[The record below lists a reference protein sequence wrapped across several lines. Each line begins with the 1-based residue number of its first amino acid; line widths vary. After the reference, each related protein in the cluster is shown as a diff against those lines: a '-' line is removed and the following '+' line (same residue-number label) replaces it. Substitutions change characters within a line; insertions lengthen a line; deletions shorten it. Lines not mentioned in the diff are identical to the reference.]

1 MKKCLISKYGD
12 VVWCPNWLKNLEWYL
27 MSSWI
32 FHWRFWKSKIW
43 ISVNSGLDGFD
54 TCFLDIYLMGRFK
67 KILCNFQSVNCEK
80 SALFP
85 VHLILKSHALF
96 FYEWNPSHDRSVI
109 EKFCG
114 EVSIMEQLKMFPSL
128 WKILSFFF
136 NFIYFWYIKMC
147 YKSYHFIWDI
157 WWFHRSNNFVLWM
170 PKSSPNLNSC
180 SIKISHRGTSL

>member
-54 TCFLDIYLMGRFK
+54 TCFLDIYLMGRLK

-80 SALFP
+80 NSLFP
-85 VHLILKSHALF
+85 VHLVLKSYALF
-96 FYEWNPSHDRSVI
+96 SMN
-109 EKFCG
+109 G
-114 EVSIMEQLKMFPSL
+114 MTTEQLLKCRLWNKKRSL
-128 WKILSFFF
+128 I
-136 NFIYFWYIKMC
+136 
-147 YKSYHFIWDI
+147 
-157 WWFHRSNNFVLWM
+157 
-170 PKSSPNLNSC
+170 SSPFIFSWRELHSWCWHLNPVWNVSENLFWLSRRDF
-180 SIKISHRGTSL
+180 KMGWK